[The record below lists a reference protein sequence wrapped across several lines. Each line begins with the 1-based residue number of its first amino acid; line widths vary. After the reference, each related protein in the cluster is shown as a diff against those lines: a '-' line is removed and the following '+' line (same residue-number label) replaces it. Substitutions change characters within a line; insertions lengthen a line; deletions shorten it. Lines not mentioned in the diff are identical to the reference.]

1 MNLNQLRNTLEA
13 SGAEIE
19 LLAAGGSRALVL
31 RHLPQ
36 QAKLESISETD
47 CLWIV
52 EGDVAPLLESGTTV
66 AGSGTLVLGTERIP
80 VLSISVPSL
89 RPVDIKLPEGPG
101 NLKARAG
108 WFAKRSGP
116 AG

>member
-19 LLAAGGSRALVL
+19 LLEAGGSRALVL

-36 QAKLESISETD
+36 QAKLESVSETD

-52 EGDVAPLLESGTTV
+52 EGDVAPLLEGGATV
-66 AGSGTLVLGTERIP
+66 AGSGTLVLGAERIP
-80 VLSISVPSL
+80 VLRISVPGL
-89 RPVDIKLPEGPG
+89 RPAGIKLPEGPG

-108 WFAKRSGP
+108 WFGKRSGL
-116 AG
+116 